1 MRNLDDELK
10 NVLRRVDPPA
20 GIADRV
26 LRRTT
31 TTQPAARPLE
41 LVAATRTASRRP
53 QSVWYRFAAAA
64 ALVVALGGAV
74 EYRQLQRERT
84 ERLAG
89 EAAKE
94 KVVLALHIASSKL
107 QIVQTKINRLN
118 EQPDKKVDQ

>member
-10 NVLRRVDPPA
+10 NVLRRVEPPA
-20 GIADRV
+20 GFADRV

-31 TTQPAARPLE
+31 IQPPARPLE
-41 LVAATRTASRRP
+41 LVTGPRTAARRP
-53 QSVWYRFAAAA
+53 LSVWYRLAAAA
-64 ALVVALGGAV
+64 TLVVALGGAA
-74 EYRQLQRERT
+74 EYRQLQKERT

>member
-1 MRNLDDELK
+1 MKNLDDELK
-10 NVLRRVDPPA
+10 NVLRRVEPPA
-20 GIADRV
+20 GFADRV

-31 TTQPAARPLE
+31 IQPTARPLE
-41 LVAATRTASRRP
+41 LVTGTRTTARRP
-53 QSVWYRFAAAA
+53 PSVWYRFAAAA

-74 EYRQLQRERT
+74 EYRELQKERT

-118 EQPDKKVDQ
+118 EQPDKKVTQ

>member
-10 NVLRRVDPPA
+10 EVLRRVEPPA
-20 GIADRV
+20 GFGDRV

-31 TTQPAARPLE
+31 IQPPARPLE
-41 LVAATRTASRRP
+41 LVTGTRTAARRRP
-53 QSVWYRFAAAA
+53 SVWYRFAAAA
-64 ALVVALGGAV
+64 ALVVALGGAM
-74 EYRQLQRERT
+74 EYRELQKERA

-107 QIVQTKINRLN
+107 QIVQMKLNRLN
-118 EQPDKKVDQ
+118 EQPEKKVTQ

>member
-10 NVLRRVDPPA
+10 NVLRRVEPPA
-20 GIADRV
+20 GFADRV

-31 TTQPAARPLE
+31 IQAPARPLE
-41 LVAATRTASRRP
+41 LVTGTRTMARRP
-53 QSVWYRFAAAA
+53 PSVWYRFAAAA
-64 ALVVALGGAV
+64 ALVAALGGAV
-74 EYRQLQRERT
+74 EYRQLRQERT

-107 QIVQTKINRLN
+107 QIVQTKINRLH
-118 EQPDKKVDQ
+118 EQPEQKVTQ